1 MYTCHFN
8 TLKRLLFSDHL
19 CAHVLICQILQFLKH
34 RRAQRSIL
42 TPLKGPKGLT
52 DSRRTELKQHIQ
64 QHISL
69 RPVSHLEEM
78 KSCVLLVFYALGI
91 ILKVS
96 FLNGVFSVVQS
107 SVTSAEGR
115 VELHQRAQS
124 LLHQHLINRASDR
137 AHEQHRQA
145 LLAQIN
151 TDLELLLST
160 YINL

>member
-1 MYTCHFN
+1 MF
-8 TLKRLLFSDHL
+8 
-19 CAHVLICQILQFLKH
+19 
-34 RRAQRSIL
+34 
-42 TPLKGPKGLT
+42 
-52 DSRRTELKQHIQ
+52 
-64 QHISL
+64 
-69 RPVSHLEEM
+69 
-78 KSCVLLVFYALGI
+78 

-107 SVTSAEGR
+107 SVTSAEGS

-124 LLHQHLINRASDR
+124 LLHQQLINRASDP

-151 TDLELLLST
+151 TDLELLLSM